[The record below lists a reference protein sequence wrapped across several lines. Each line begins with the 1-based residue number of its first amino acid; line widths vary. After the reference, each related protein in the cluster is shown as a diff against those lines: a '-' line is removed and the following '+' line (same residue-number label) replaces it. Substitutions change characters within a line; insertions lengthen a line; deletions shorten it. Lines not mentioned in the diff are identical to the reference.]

1 MPQYRD
7 ILKQKFEAEYQKL
20 NEKQRIAVDTID
32 GPVMVIAGPGT
43 GKTQIL
49 AARIGKILL
58 DTDALPQNILCLT
71 YTDAGTIAMR
81 KRLQQFIGAD
91 AYKVNIYT
99 FHAFCNDV
107 IQDNL
112 SLFEKTALD
121 AVSELESIELFKQ
134 LIDSFPKNHLLKRY
148 RGDVYFEI
156 NNLRN
161 LFSSMKREGWTPFF
175 INQKIDEYIADLLT
189 RDEYVAK
196 RATGNFKKGD
206 LRTDKINEEKEKTE
220 KLRTAVNEFDNY
232 QTLMRKKNRYDF
244 DDMINWVIKV
254 FEENKNILAN
264 YQERFQYTLVDEYQD
279 TSGTQNKLVQLLTGY
294 WDKPNVFVV
303 GDDDQSIYRFQG
315 ANIENMLDFANAYQK
330 SLVTVVLSNNY
341 RSTQPILDVSKTL
354 INRNQERL
362 VNKIGGLSKELI
374 SSKEEMMNITNEP
387 VIKEYRSAKEEM
399 AGISFE
405 VSGLLAQNIDPG
417 KIAVIYKENK
427 YGDELSKYFRLKNI
441 PVYSKRS
448 INILAHP
455 FIKKIVQL
463 MRYLNA
469 EHDTPYGGDE
479 MLFEILH
486 YDFYRIAPIEIA
498 KITVAVN
505 QKKYN
510 DEAISIR
517 KLLSDKANT
526 PAKNLFDTGLDQGLK
541 NCSHI
546 FEQLIGNT
554 SNITLQQLF
563 SRVVSQAGVLSYIIK
578 NDDKISLMQLLT
590 ALFDFIKEETSRDS
604 LLDLKKLIGIIDLM
618 EKEDLVLPMMQV
630 SGSANGVNL
639 LTAHGSKGLEFEYVF
654 IAGVN
659 ASFWEK
665 KRKPSGG
672 YRLPDTL
679 FSSLPNANEDEEL
692 RRLFYVAI
700 TRAEKYLAIS
710 YAKYKSDG
718 KELEPS
724 IFIAEIQEQHNL
736 PVETVTMTSSQMI
749 KFELLQFNEQA
760 PEIEKAEEDFIT
772 GLLDKFVMNVTA
784 LNNYLNC
791 PLGFYY
797 KNLIRIPSGK
807 SEATEF
813 GSAVHYALEKLFRK
827 MSEGAR
833 GQDGKKEIFPLPA
846 EMINDFNWYMKR
858 HRENFTKEAFER
870 RMEYG
875 EEVLG
880 NYYEKYINSWNKV
893 VAIERNIKTVLANNI
908 PVKGKL
914 DKLEFN
920 GKEVNV
926 VDYKSGNI
934 ENALPKMKGPND
946 KDPNGGDYWRQAVF
960 YKILIDNYEQ
970 KDWKVIS
977 TEFDFIEPD
986 KKGEYR
992 KEKIIITP
1000 ADIET
1005 VKQQLTEVW
1014 DKIGAHDFYTG
1025 CGKAEC
1031 YWCNFV
1037 KDNQLAVALHDI
1049 EDE

>member
-175 INQKIDEYIADLLT
+175 INQKIDEYIADLPT

-405 VSGLLAQNIDPG
+405 VSRLLAQNIDPG

-427 YGDELSKYFRLKNI
+427 YGDELSTYFRLKNI

-486 YDFYRIAPIEIA
+486 YDFYRIPPIEIA

-578 NDDKISLMQLLT
+578 NDDKIGLMQLLT

-749 KFELLQFNEQA
+749 EFELLQFNEQA
-760 PEIEKAEEDFIT
+760 PEIEKAEEDFIA

-833 GQDGKKEIFPLPA
+833 GQDGKKEIFPSPA

-875 EEVLG
+875 EEVLR
-880 NYYEKYINSWNKV
+880 NYYDKYINSWNKV
-893 VAIERNIKTVLANNI
+893 VAIERNIKAVLANNI

-1014 DKIGAHDFYTG
+1014 DKIRAHDFYTG